1 MRIPALCAFLILS
14 YQQLCAQNVE
24 SFGFF
29 AGFNVPITIDKGL
42 EKDPRFEARFQIR
55 GTPIGFHYGYD
66 KPGFGYVISPSYLL
80 IGQKYTIKN
89 STGGDVGTRDIK
101 MNYFSVPIALK
112 FHVNDLSF
120 FRLSVIAAADFCF
133 LLNGQ
138 ENFTNEAAKLRYPA
152 GVSVPT
158 DPGYTVVYDG
168 VFVPAVTN
176 QVYVSKDKYNAFQLF
191 GAFGV
196 RADLDF
202 SENWSA
208 SLDGRAN
215 FGIFDS
221 RNSAYLTQL
230 TAPNGPVDVNGKPG
244 APDLS
249 GQRRDVFLSVTMGI
263 SRIIVTKPQFKSRK
277 SGAIPKMDITGPKK
291 GKGKKKK

>member
-1 MRIPALCAFLILS
+1 MRIPAFCVLLVLASQHLYS
-14 YQQLCAQNVE
+14 QNVE

-42 EKDPRFEARFQIR
+42 DKDPRFEARFQIR

-66 KPGFGYVISPSYLL
+66 KPGFGYVISPSYLT

-101 MNYFSVPIALK
+101 MNYFSCPIALK

-120 FRLSVIAAADFCF
+120 FRLSVIAALDFCF
-133 LLNGQ
+133 LLDGK
-138 ENFTNEAAKLRYPA
+138 ESFTHEASKLRYPA

-168 VFVPAVTN
+168 VFVPAVSN

-191 GAFGV
+191 GAFGI
-196 RADLDF
+196 RSDLDF

-221 RNSAYLTQL
+221 RNSAYLSQL
-230 TAPNGPVDVNGKPG
+230 NVPSGPPDINGKPG
-244 APDLS
+244 APDLA
-249 GQRRDVFLSVTMGI
+249 GQRRDVFLSVTLGI
-263 SRIIVTKPQFKSRK
+263 SRIITTKPQFKSRK
-277 SGAIPKMDITGPKK
+277 SGPIPKMDNTSPKGKPKK
-291 GKGKKKK
+291 RK